1 MSEAII
7 IAIITGGFSLIGSYA
22 AAHVNNNKTRAL
34 LENRLNILE
43 EKQDKYNGVIARQ
56 YELEKEMG
64 VLENRE
70 SVSEHRIADLENKE
84 K

>member
-1 MSEAII
+1 MMVVHDFY
-7 IAIITGGFSLIGSYA
+7 T
-22 AAHVNNNKTRAL
+22 
-34 LENRLNILE
+34 
-43 EKQDKYNGVIARQ
+43 VIARQ

-70 SVSEHRIADLENKE
+70 SVSEHRIADLERKE

>member
-7 IAIITGGFSLIGSYA
+7 IAIITGGFSLIGCYVA
-22 AAHVNNNKTRAL
+22 ARVNNNKISAL
-34 LENRLNILE
+34 LEYRMNILE

-70 SVSEHRIADLENKE
+70 SVSEHRIADLERKG
-84 K
+84 

>member
-1 MSEAII
+1 MNII
-7 IAIITGGFSLIGSYA
+7 
-22 AAHVNNNKTRAL
+22 
-34 LENRLNILE
+34 E

-70 SVSEHRIADLENKE
+70 SVSEHRIADLERKE

>member
-34 LENRLNILE
+34 LEYRLNILE

-70 SVSEHRIADLENKE
+70 NVSEHRIADLERKE